1 MFRNPKLVGWLL
13 AATILATLGAFA
25 LSGDGDDA
33 YDASRTVAAP
43 ASAATAGEMVGNL
56 PDIPGNTFLTDDE
69 SNNIQIFSA
78 ASPSVAFVT
87 NTQLRRQRFSLNVM
101 EIPQGSGTGFVWDKT
116 GLIVTNFH
124 VVYQANRITIT
135 LHSGRSYEAEV
146 VGVSPEKDIALLRID
161 APEEE
166 LHPIPLGDSDQ
177 LSVGRKVLA
186 IGNPFALDTTLTV
199 GVVSALGREI

>member
-116 GLIVTNFH
+116 GLIVTNFPRPESKA
-124 VVYQANRITIT
+124 VI
-135 LHSGRSYEAEV
+135 HSSG
-146 VGVSPEKDIALLRID
+146 
-161 APEEE
+161 APGNSKSA
-166 LHPIPLGDSDQ
+166 P
-177 LSVGRKVLA
+177 VMLA
-186 IGNPFALDTTLTV
+186 IEFAWDSGTC
-199 GVVSALGREI
+199 AWI